1 MNDAAATP
9 DPAPSRPRF
18 CFSWRRP
25 PNAVRAYFALHR
37 GELPLVDFLDDCWDS
52 PHPRNGRLAACDFVR
67 VPDREALESRRFP
80 RRGYGC
86 WGLEYDYAG
95 SMPTAMLLAAATA
108 LGGAMQTSRDAGMAG
123 AGGVE
128 SGEIW
133 LAFLDGGVGVR
144 LDLGQDEHTN
154 AMEGYQSTTVRG
166 SAALAAI
173 FALLDFELPDGLYG
187 DIIPPDLAAVR
198 RHVDHRLR
206 AWHRRREGDRA
217 RHRAAAQTKRAPTD
231 A

>member
-1 MNDAAATP
+1 MSARVATP
-9 DPAPSRPRF
+9 DQEPARPRF
-18 CFSWRRP
+18 CYSWRRP

-37 GELPLVDFLDDCWDS
+37 GELPLVDFLDDCIDS
-52 PHPRNGRLAACDFVR
+52 PHPRNGKLQACDFLR
-67 VPDREALESRRFP
+67 VPEREALESRRFP

-86 WGLEYDYAG
+86 WGLQYDYAG
-95 SMPTAMLLAAATA
+95 SMLTALLLAAATA
-108 LGGAMQTSRDAGMAG
+108 LGGTTQASRDAGMVG

-144 LDLGQDEHTN
+144 LDLCQDEHTN
-154 AMEGYQSTTVRG
+154 AMEGFQSTTIRG

-173 FALLDFELPDGLYG
+173 FALLDFELPEGIYG
-187 DIIPPDLAAVR
+187 DFIPPDRAAVR
-198 RHVDHRLR
+198 RYVDERLWT
-206 AWHRRREGDRA
+206 WHRRREGDRA
-217 RHRAAAQTKRAPTD
+217 RHNAAAQAKRAPTN